1 MKKLIELRQ
10 QKNALKNQMR
20 SLLEKA
26 DSENRSLNAEEGKQF
41 DELRAKA
48 DALDTEISRLESVA
62 DEERSKPGTG
72 IQKLSSDELRNYI
85 VTGDVRSLST
95 STDSGRDGGYTVIP
109 ELDREVMRQL
119 QDDSVM
125 RVIATVKT
133 AKSNEFQKLVS
144 TGGAT
149 VGRGTEGSARSETN
163 TPKIERVTIK
173 LNPIYAYPKTTQEIL
188 DFSEVDILGWL
199 SSEIADTFASTEEDD
214 FVNGDGNGKPKGFMA
229 YTRAAT
235 SDKTRAFG
243 TIEKIVAASGTAIT
257 ADELID
263 ILYKLKAKYRK
274 NAVWVMNSG
283 TAGTLQK
290 LKNENGDYIWRDSLK
305 EGAPDMLLGRPV
317 YCLESMPDTYSNFS
331 EASRAFLTMTM
342 RPWLANFEQQIKA
355 ALLVASPVP
364 GTRYLVEFDSADLL
378 RATPTERYATYEKGI
393 KNGIMNPNEAR
404 EREGMPPREGGDE
417 FSQAWKQTVEIK
429 GRKDE

>member
-317 YCLESMPDTYSNFS
+317 YCLESMPDIG
-331 EASRAFLTMTM
+331 AG
-342 RPWLANFEQQIKA
+342 KA
-355 ALLVASPVP
+355 PL
-364 GTRYLVEFDSADLL
+364 
-378 RATPTERYATYEKGI
+378 
-393 KNGIMNPNEAR
+393 
-404 EREGMPPREGGDE
+404 
-417 FSQAWKQTVEIK
+417 
-429 GRKDE
+429 

>member
-10 QKNALKNQMR
+10 QKTALKNQMR

-214 FVNGDGNGKPKGFMA
+214 FVNGDGSGKPKGFMA

-243 TIEKIVAASGTAIT
+243 TIEKMVAASGTAIT

-274 NAVWVMNSG
+274 NAV
-283 TAGTLQK
+283 
-290 LKNENGDYIWRDSLK
+290 
-305 EGAPDMLLGRPV
+305 
-317 YCLESMPDTYSNFS
+317 
-331 EASRAFLTMTM
+331 
-342 RPWLANFEQQIKA
+342 
-355 ALLVASPVP
+355 
-364 GTRYLVEFDSADLL
+364 
-378 RATPTERYATYEKGI
+378 
-393 KNGIMNPNEAR
+393 
-404 EREGMPPREGGDE
+404 
-417 FSQAWKQTVEIK
+417 
-429 GRKDE
+429 

>member
-144 TGGAT
+144 
-149 VGRGTEGSARSETN
+149 
-163 TPKIERVTIK
+163 
-173 LNPIYAYPKTTQEIL
+173 
-188 DFSEVDILGWL
+188 
-199 SSEIADTFASTEEDD
+199 
-214 FVNGDGNGKPKGFMA
+214 
-229 YTRAAT
+229 
-235 SDKTRAFG
+235 
-243 TIEKIVAASGTAIT
+243 
-257 ADELID
+257 
-263 ILYKLKAKYRK
+263 
-274 NAVWVMNSG
+274 
-283 TAGTLQK
+283 
-290 LKNENGDYIWRDSLK
+290 
-305 EGAPDMLLGRPV
+305 
-317 YCLESMPDTYSNFS
+317 
-331 EASRAFLTMTM
+331 
-342 RPWLANFEQQIKA
+342 
-355 ALLVASPVP
+355 
-364 GTRYLVEFDSADLL
+364 
-378 RATPTERYATYEKGI
+378 
-393 KNGIMNPNEAR
+393 
-404 EREGMPPREGGDE
+404 
-417 FSQAWKQTVEIK
+417 
-429 GRKDE
+429 